1 MIAVT
6 NPPKRIGSKNKNII
20 SLSDFIFI
28 LSIVNTKRPKT
39 EIMLNPDKIISK
51 QI

>member
-6 NPPKRIGSKNKNII
+6 NPPKRIGSKNKNI
-20 SLSDFIFI
+20 

-39 EIMLNPDKIISK
+39 VGMIPLIVTP
-51 QI
+51 

>member
-20 SLSDFIFI
+20 PLSDSIFI

-39 EIMLNPDKIISK
+39 VGMIPLIVTP
-51 QI
+51 